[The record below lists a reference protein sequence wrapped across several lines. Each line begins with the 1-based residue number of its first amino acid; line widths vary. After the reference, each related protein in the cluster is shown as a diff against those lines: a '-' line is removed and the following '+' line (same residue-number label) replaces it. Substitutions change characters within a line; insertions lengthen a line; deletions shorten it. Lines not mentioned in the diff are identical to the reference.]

1 VMHDWS
7 RVKHTY
13 IQAHP
18 LTHTHTHTHTH
29 ARAHARTQT
38 QGLTVARQV
47 VAVHSFSDGTLMKS
61 HFMAYIAVSE
71 DTRVGG
77 PNAKYSW

>member
-1 VMHDWS
+1 M
-7 RVKHTY
+7 
-13 IQAHP
+13 
-18 LTHTHTHTHTH
+18 
-29 ARAHARTQT
+29 
-38 QGLTVARQV
+38 ARQV